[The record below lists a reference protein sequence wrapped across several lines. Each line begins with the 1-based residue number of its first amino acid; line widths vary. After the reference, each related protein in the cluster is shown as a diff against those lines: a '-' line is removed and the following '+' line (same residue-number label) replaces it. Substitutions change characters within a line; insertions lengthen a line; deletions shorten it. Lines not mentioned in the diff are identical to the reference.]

1 VKPGA
6 GPVDGNRR
14 NALAEPGAE
23 HGGAAIL
30 QQRMRHRGG
39 ESEVYQDAG
48 HAQDKRR
55 AVNGGSTDVV
65 VPAVLQPSRRRQ
77 KEYRPLSS
85 NLYRVLDATTAFNPL
100 VFINVYWP
108 R

>member
-1 VKPGA
+1 MLKTSVAPSTEDQPKGERQEGGGHQP
-6 GPVDGNRR
+6 PSHLSPFTPH
-14 NALAEPGAE
+14 AL
-23 HGGAAIL
+23 
-30 QQRMRHRGG
+30 
-39 ESEVYQDAG
+39 
-48 HAQDKRR
+48 
-55 AVNGGSTDVV
+55 